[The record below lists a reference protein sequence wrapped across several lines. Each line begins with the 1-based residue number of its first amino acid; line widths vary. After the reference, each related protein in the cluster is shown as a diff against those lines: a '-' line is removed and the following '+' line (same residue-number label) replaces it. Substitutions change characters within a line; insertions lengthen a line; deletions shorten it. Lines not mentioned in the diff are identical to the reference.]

1 MKKKSRSLDKIK
13 DDIKSAGKSFL
24 GLKMAD
30 LLVRSKELE
39 DRVSKRKLIEEYHSH
54 QYGYYDKGI
63 GGTSTRVN
71 AAIRIISAEKVVYAL
86 GQIDGSDSRVL
97 PEAVTKAKD
106 TIRKINS
113 EELRLPNLV
122 CYNIDK
128 VAND

>member
-54 QYGYYDKGI
+54 
-63 GGTSTRVN
+63 
-71 AAIRIISAEKVVYAL
+71 RIISAEKVVYAL

-122 CYNIDK
+122 WYNIDK